1 MTTAT
6 AENTRALW
14 TEEERR
20 EYVRAWLAL
29 SMIQGLGDRR
39 RMHLLEEVRPPMSLF
54 SCTLSQLT
62 RIDEQAASFHQTLR
76 SFDRWDRVDEILR
89 TAKQRGLQAIS
100 LHNKHYPPL
109 LREIAD
115 PPALLWVW
123 GNVQALNLPSIA
135 MVGTRR
141 PSKAGSVMATN
152 FARDLVCKGR
162 LAVVS
167 GLATG
172 VDTFAHEEVLRHE
185 GVAIAVLGSGHDRIY
200 PRQNRTLAQQI
211 VVSGGALVSE
221 YPPGTGARAFHFPR
235 RNRIISGLSLG
246 TLIVESRIDGG
257 SIITVNL
264 ALDQNR
270 EVYVVPHDLR
280 TRSGSGCNLLIQ
292 RGSGMLVTCVEDI
305 LTTLQHKLP
314 HNSRPYTMAS
324 YAGVETASRY
334 MAGLLGD
341 IDQTSQPQTPL
352 RKPGRDERSIYNL
365 LEVDGL
371 QVDEIIRRSTLNSAR
386 VLSALLQL
394 ELAGWVVQMP
404 GKLFFPS
411 R

>member
-1 MTTAT
+1 M
-6 AENTRALW
+6 
-14 TEEERR
+14 
-20 EYVRAWLAL
+20 RAWLAL

-39 RMHLLEEVRPPMSLF
+39 RMRLLEEVRPPMSLF
-54 SCTLSQLT
+54 SCSLSQLT
-62 RIDEQAASFHQTLR
+62 RIDEQAGSFHQALC

-89 TAKQRGLQAIS
+89 TAKQLGLQAVS

-109 LREIAD
+109 LKEIAD

-123 GNVQALNLPSIA
+123 GNVQALSLPSVA

-152 FARDLVCKGR
+152 FARDLVAKGR

-172 VDTFAHEEVLRHE
+172 VDTLAHEEVLRHE

-200 PRQNRTLAQQI
+200 PRQNRALAQRI
-211 VVSGGALVSE
+211 VASGGALVSE

-235 RNRIISGLSLG
+235 RNRIVSGLSLG

-264 ALDQNR
+264 ALEQNR
-270 EVYVVPHDLR
+270 EVFVVPHDLR

-292 RGSGMLVTCVEDI
+292 RASGMLVTCVEDI
-305 LTTLQHKLP
+305 LATLQHKLP
-314 HNSRPYTMAS
+314 HNAHQHTVAS
-324 YAGVETASRY
+324 YATVETATRT
-334 MAGLLGD
+334 MAGLLGEGAAS
-341 IDQTSQPQTPL
+341 IHPSPPL
-352 RKPGRDERSIYNL
+352 KRLGKDERSIYNL

-371 QVDEIIRRSTLNSAR
+371 HIDEISRLSRLDSAR
-386 VLSALLQL
+386 VLSALLRL
-394 ELAGWVVQMP
+394 ELGGWVVQMP